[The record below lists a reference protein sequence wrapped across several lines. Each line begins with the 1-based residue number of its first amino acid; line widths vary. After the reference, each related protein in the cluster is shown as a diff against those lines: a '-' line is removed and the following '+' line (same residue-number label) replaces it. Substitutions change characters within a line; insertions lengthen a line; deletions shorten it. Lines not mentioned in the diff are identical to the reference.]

1 MKKLTKTIVC
11 VLLVLTS
18 IFCAFGCGEALSAY
32 DIAVKNGFSGTEA
45 EWLESL
51 KGDAGERG
59 KDGVDGTNAAI
70 TAKDIYDEAVARG
83 YSGTYLEFV
92 EEYLGGNTSADY
104 TAVINEN
111 LNAVVSVESTFTV
124 YSQYQYYNKTQET
137 SARGAGVFYEVDLE
151 KGDAYVI
158 TNYHVVYDADSIY
171 SDKIAD
177 KIKVYLYGMED
188 TYSYPTGL
196 TTAKYDYAVE
206 AEYIGGSMQYDIALL
221 RISDSNILKRSSA
234 RAAKLCED
242 IDITTGSTAI
252 AIGNPG
258 GGGIAASLGVVSKDT
273 EFITM
278 TAADDKTS
286 VTFRCMRV
294 DCAINPGNSG
304 GGLFNGKGELIG
316 IVNAKV
322 VEDSMENIG
331 YALPVATVSGVVK
344 NILWQHSLVEE
355 GTRVFPKK
363 AYMGISLSISDSASV
378 YDPLTKTNKITET
391 VVISDVT
398 SDAAKKVF
406 VVGDRIKTLTV
417 GGKTYTITRRY
428 QMLDAMLNARPGE
441 TVEITVVRDNAE
453 IPIQMALTDDNF
465 SEME

>member
-1 MKKLTKTIVC
+1 MKKITKTIVC

-18 IFCAFGCGEALSAY
+18 MFCAFGCGEALSAY

-51 KGDAGERG
+51 KGETGERG
-59 KDGVDGTNAAI
+59 KDGVAGTNAAI

-83 YSGTYLEFV
+83 YAGSYLEFV
-92 EEYLGGNTSADY
+92 EEYLGGGSNADY

-111 LNAVVSVESTFTV
+111 LNAVVSIESTFTV
-124 YSQYQYYNKTQET
+124 YSQYQYYGKTEQA

-151 KGDAYVI
+151 KGDAYII
-158 TNYHVVYDADSIY
+158 TNYHVVYDSDSIY

-177 KIKVYLYGMED
+177 KIEVYLYGMED
-188 TYSYPTGL
+188 TYAYPTGL
-196 TTAKYDYAVE
+196 TTAQYDYAVE

-221 RISDSNILKRSSA
+221 RVRGSSILKRSSA
-234 RAAKLCED
+234 RAAKLSDD
-242 IDITTGSTAI
+242 IDTTAGSTAI

-258 GGGIAASLGVVSKDT
+258 GGGIAASLGIVSKDT

-294 DCAINPGNSG
+294 DCAVNPGNSG
-304 GGLFNGKGELIG
+304 GGLFNGEGELIG

-344 NILWQHSLVEE
+344 NILWQYSLVEE

-391 VVISDVT
+391 VVISDLT
-398 SDAAKKVF
+398 SDAAKKAF
-406 VVGDRIKTLTV
+406 VIGDRIKSLTV
-417 GGKTYTITRRY
+417 DGKTYTITRRY

-441 TVEITVVRDNAE
+441 TVEVTVVRDNEE
-453 IPIQMALTDDNF
+453 IPVQMALTDDNF
-465 SEME
+465 SEMI